1 MVMVLT
7 VVSKMVREILV
18 SLDIP
23 YEGDPLQIYKT
34 RIYYQEGVVEL
45 SEANNF

>member
-1 MVMVLT
+1 MVLT
-7 VVSKMVREILV
+7 VVNKMVKEILV

-34 RIYYQEGVVEL
+34 WFYYEEGVVCEL